1 MATIDEL
8 RFRIDEVR
16 SRRSDRGPTITE
28 YVLTAALIA
37 VVLYSLYTTL
47 TGHGA

>member
-1 MATIDEL
+1 MATIDEI
-8 RFRIDEVR
+8 RIRIDDAR

>member
-1 MATIDEL
+1 MALSNEI
-8 RFRIDEVR
+8 R
-16 SRRSDRGPTITE
+16 SQESRRGPTITE